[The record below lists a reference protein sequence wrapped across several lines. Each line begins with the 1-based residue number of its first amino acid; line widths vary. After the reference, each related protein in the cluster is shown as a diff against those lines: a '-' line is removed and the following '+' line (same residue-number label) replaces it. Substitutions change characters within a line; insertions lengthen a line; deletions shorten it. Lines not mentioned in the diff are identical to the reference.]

1 MKVKRVGD
9 SFTPLEKSQMEI
21 INKLQE
27 KIRLMEFDKG
37 KDNTE
42 IRELKD
48 ILHNK
53 KNSINE
59 VIKEINQIQR
69 NGDYSRL
76 SYIKNFLGIIARQGV
91 DDE

>member
-76 SYIKNFLGIIARQGV
+76 SYIKNFLEIIARQGV